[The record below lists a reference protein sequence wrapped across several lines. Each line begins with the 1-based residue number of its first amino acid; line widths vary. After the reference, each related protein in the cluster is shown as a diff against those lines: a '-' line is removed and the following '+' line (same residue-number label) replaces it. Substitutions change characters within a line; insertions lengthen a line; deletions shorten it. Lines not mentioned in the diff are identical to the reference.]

1 MRGRW
6 RIRLGMEMSIDGLE
20 PAMSQDAARCLRCW
34 KGLMAGLCGL
44 MLAPFCQAGELPP
57 PPSSLESLADAQL
70 FLELVINQM
79 NTGKVVAV
87 EQRGGRLFMPVQTL
101 QENGIKLPEGIG
113 SEVDLGSLP
122 GLHSDYDSQGQRLLI
137 DVPAAWLPEQ
147 FIGSRQAYPR
157 TPALSSF
164 GALLNYD
171 LYLNDTDEGG
181 TYLAAW
187 NEVRLFDTWGT
198 LSNTGQYR
206 RTLSGVASSSLNNGY
221 RRYDTTWRF
230 SDEERLLTYEAGDV
244 VSSALPWSSSVR
256 LGGVQLSRD
265 FAVRPDLVTYPL
277 PQFAGEAAV
286 PSSLD
291 LFINGYKSS
300 SSEVQP
306 GPYTLTNIPFIN
318 GAGEAVVV
326 TTDALGRHVSTTVP
340 FYVTSSLLQKGLTDF
355 SVAAGK
361 LRRDYTLRD
370 FGYGPGVTSGSL
382 RHGLSDSLT
391 LEAHAEASDSLTL
404 GGVGGNLRLG
414 NFGVLNTA
422 LSQSR
427 FDGSGGQQFSFGYQ
441 YNNQRFSLAY
451 QRMQRRDQYAD
462 LTVVDSPYISL
473 SQRSEQLT
481 LSLNLEH
488 YGSLGAGYFDVR
500 AADSSRTRLL
510 NLTWSKPLWHN
521 SSFYLSANREIGD
534 SQWAMQAQLVIPF
547 DLHGSLSL
555 SNERSKAGENRQR
568 VNFSRS
574 VPLEGGVGYNL
585 GYATGS
591 GADYRQADVTWR
603 LQSVRLQA
611 GVYGARDA
619 ETRWADAS
627 GSLVWMDR
635 QVFAANQIDDA
646 FVVVSTDGYQ
656 DIPVRYENQLVG
668 QTDKNG
674 HLLVP
679 WSSAY
684 YRGKYEIDPLNLPAN
699 VQTPNVEQRVAVRR
713 GSGYLLE
720 FPLTRIIAASVV
732 LVDAQQRELPL
743 GSTVTHE
750 QSGARAVVGWDGLV
764 YLESL
769 SQHNSLQVS
778 LADGQSCRAQF
789 DMDLQQQQVPLIGPL
804 VCQ

>member
-1 MRGRW
+1 
-6 RIRLGMEMSIDGLE
+6 
-20 PAMSQDAARCLRCW
+20 MSQDSARRFRHLQ
-34 KGLMAGLCGL
+34 GLLAGLWGL
-44 MLAPFCQAGELPP
+44 LLAQPLQAGELPP
-57 PPSSLESLADAQL
+57 PPSSLESVADAQL

-79 NTGKVVAV
+79 NTGRVVAV
-87 EQRGGRLFMPVQTL
+87 EQRAGQLFLPVQTL
-101 QENGIKLPEGIG
+101 RDSGMKLPEGLG
-113 SEVDLGSLP
+113 AEVGLDNLQ
-122 GLHSDYDSQGQRLLI
+122 GLHSEYDSQGQRLLLE
-137 DVPAAWLPEQ
+137 VPPDWLPEQ
-147 FIGSRQAYPR
+147 FIGNRQAYPR

-171 LYLNDTDEGG
+171 LYLNDTDNGG

-187 NEVRLFDTWGT
+187 NEVRLFDSWGT

-206 RTLSGVASSSLNNGY
+206 QTLSGIEGASLNNGY
-221 RRYDTTWRF
+221 RRYDTTWRY
-230 SDEERLLTYEAGDV
+230 SDDERLLTYEAGDL
-244 VSSALPWSSSVR
+244 VSGALPWSSSVR

-265 FAVRPDLVTYPL
+265 FGVRPDLVTYPL

-286 PSSLD
+286 PSSVD

-300 SSEVQP
+300 SAELQP

-326 TTDALGRHVSTTVP
+326 TTDALGRQVSTTVP
-340 FYVTSSLLQKGLTDF
+340 FYVTSTLLQKGLTDF
-355 SVAAGK
+355 SVAAGN

-382 RHGLSDSLT
+382 RYGLSDNLT
-391 LEAHAEASDSLTL
+391 LEGHAEASDALTL
-404 GGVGGNLRLG
+404 GGLGGNLRLG

-422 LSQSR
+422 FSQSR
-427 FDGSGGQQFSFGYQ
+427 FDGSSGQQFSIGYQ
-441 YNNQRFSLAY
+441 YSSQRYSVAY

-462 LTVVDSPYISL
+462 LTVVDSAYTSL

-481 LSLNLEH
+481 LSLSLDS

-500 AADSSRTRLL
+500 AADSSRTRLV

-521 SSFYLSANREIGD
+521 SSFYLSANRQIGE

-555 SNERSKAGENRQR
+555 GNERSKSGENRQR

-574 VPLEGGVGYNL
+574 VPIEGGVGYNL
-585 GYATGS
+585 GYATGD
-591 GADYRQADVTWR
+591 GADYHQADLTWR

-611 GVYGARDA
+611 GVYGTRDA

-635 QVFAANQIDDA
+635 QVFAANRIDDA
-646 FVVVSTDGYQ
+646 FVVVSTDGYK
-656 DIPVRYENQLVG
+656 DIPVRYENQSVG

-699 VQTPNVEQRVAVRR
+699 VRSPNVEQRVAVRR

-720 FPLTRIIAASVV
+720 FPLTRVIAASVV

-750 QSGARAVVGWDGLV
+750 QSGVRTVVGWDGLV
-764 YLESL
+764 YLENL
-769 SQHNSLQVS
+769 AAHNSLVVS
-778 LADGQSCRAQF
+778 LGDDQQCRAQF
-789 DMDLQQQQVPLIGPL
+789 DMDLEQQQVPLIGPL

>member
-1 MRGRW
+1 
-6 RIRLGMEMSIDGLE
+6 
-20 PAMSQDAARCLRCW
+20 MSQDRARRFRRW
-34 KGLMAGLCGL
+34 QGLVTGLCSL
-44 MLAPFCQAGELPP
+44 MLAAEMPAGELPP
-57 PPSSLESLADAQL
+57 PPSSLESMADAQL

-87 EQRGGRLFMPVQTL
+87 EQRSGRLFLPAQTL
-101 QENGIKLPEGIG
+101 RETGIKLPEGLG
-113 SEVDLGSLP
+113 AEVDLDSLP
-122 GLHSDYDSQGQRLLI
+122 GLHSDYDSQGQRLLLE
-137 DVPAAWLPEQ
+137 VPPDWLPEQ

-164 GALLNYD
+164 GGLLNYD
-171 LYLNDTDEGG
+171 LYLNDTDDGG

-187 NEVRLFDTWGT
+187 NEVRLFDSWGT

-206 RTLSGVASSSLNNGY
+206 QTLSGGGNSSLNNGY

-230 SDEERLLTYEAGDV
+230 SDDERLLTYEAGDLI
-244 VSSALPWSSSVR
+244 SGALPWSNSVR

-265 FAVRPDLVTYPL
+265 FSVRPDLVTYPL

-286 PSSLD
+286 PSSVD

-300 SSEVQP
+300 SADLQP

-326 TTDALGRHVSTTVP
+326 TTDALGRQVSTTVP
-340 FYVTSSLLQKGLTDF
+340 FYVTSTLLQKGLTDF
-355 SVAAGK
+355 SVAAGT

-370 FGYGPGVTSGSL
+370 FGYGPGATSGSL
-382 RHGLSDSLT
+382 RYGLSDSLT
-391 LEAHAEASDSLTL
+391 LEGHAEASDSLTL

-414 NFGVLNTA
+414 QFGVLNTA

-427 FDGSGGQQFSFGYQ
+427 FDGDGGQQLSLGYQ
-441 YNNQRFSLAY
+441 YSSQRYSVAY
-451 QRMQRRDQYAD
+451 QRVQRRDQYAD
-462 LTVVDSPYISL
+462 LTVVDSPYTSL

-481 LSLNLEH
+481 LSLNLERF
-488 YGSLGAGYFDVR
+488 GSLGAGYFDVR
-500 AADSSRTRLL
+500 AADSTRTRLL

-534 SQWAMQAQLVIPF
+534 SHWAMQAQLVIPF

-555 SNERSKAGENRQR
+555 SNERSKTGENRQR

-574 VPLEGGVGYNL
+574 VPIEGGVGYNL

-611 GVYGARDA
+611 GVYGTSDA

-646 FVVVSTDGYQ
+646 FVVVSTDGYK

-699 VQTPNVEQRVAVRR
+699 VQSPNVEQRVAVRR

-743 GSTVTHE
+743 GSNVTHE
-750 QSGARAVVGWDGLV
+750 QSGARTVVGWDGLV
-764 YLESL
+764 YLENL
-769 SQHNSLQVS
+769 AAQNTLHVE
-778 LADGQSCRAQF
+778 LADGKTCQAQF
-789 DMDLQQQQVPLIGPL
+789 DIDMQQQQVPLIGPL